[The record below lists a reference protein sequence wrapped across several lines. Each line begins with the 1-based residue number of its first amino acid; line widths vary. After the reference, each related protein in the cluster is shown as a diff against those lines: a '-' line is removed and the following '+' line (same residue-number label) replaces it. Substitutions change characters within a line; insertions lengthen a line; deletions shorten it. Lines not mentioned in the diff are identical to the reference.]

1 MTARPELVR
10 SIGRWSLAGLVL
22 NGVIGSGVFVQP
34 GLVGGALGW
43 TGVFAWILAAFFT
56 AAMVL
61 SFSEVASRFTSA
73 GGAYLYTQLAFGRF
87 AGLQM
92 GWMTYFVRAISA
104 AVQANLFT
112 TYLAEFI
119 PGADKGLVA
128 AAITVL
134 LLGILAAVNV
144 RSVST
149 GASLSNLTVVVK
161 TVPLL
166 LFGIVGIGWIA
177 SGNMVEPAVPS
188 DASLT
193 GWLRVLLLLMFAYGG
208 FESALIPL
216 GEAKNPKKDA
226 PFALMAGLSLVTLVY
241 VAAQVTVLATLTDPD
256 ANNRPL
262 AAAARVLVGGKGAM
276 FMTLAALLSTYGWLA
291 ANMLNVPRLTMS
303 MADQGDLPSIFN
315 RIHPVFRTPYVS
327 IIFFAVLS
335 ALLAVQAG
343 LVSNLSLSAVSR
355 LFTYGAVCAALPVF
369 RRWDREHPGRVDLP
383 GYRAPAGNVVAMIGV
398 GISLVLISR
407 MTLRE
412 AATLA
417 VVVTVATLHWL
428 TVRSATRNVQSTK
441 EPA

>member
-1 MTARPELVR
+1 VR

-43 TGVFAWILAAFFT
+43 SSVFAWILAAGFT

-119 PGADKGLVA
+119 PGADRGLVA

-134 LLGILAAVNV
+134 LLGVLAAVNV
-144 RSVST
+144 RSVTS
-149 GASLSNLTVVVK
+149 GAGLSNVTVVVK
-161 TVPLL
+161 TVPLI

-177 SGNMVEPAVPS
+177 TGNMAPPAVPS
-188 DASLT
+188 DPSLG

-208 FESALIPL
+208 FESALIPV
-216 GEAKNPKKDA
+216 GEAKNPRKDA
-226 PFALMAGLSLVTLVY
+226 PFALMVGLSLVTLVY

-262 AAAARVLVGGKGAM
+262 AAAARVILGGKGAM

-303 MADQGDLPSIFN
+303 MADQGDLPSFFR
-315 RIHPVFRTPYVS
+315 RIHPVFRTPYIS

-335 ALLAVQAG
+335 AVLALQAG

-369 RRWDREHPGRVDLP
+369 RAWDRDHPGRVEP
-383 GYRAPAGNVVAMIGV
+383 PAYRAPAGNLVAMIGV
-398 GISLVLISR
+398 GISLLLISR

-412 AATLA
+412 AATL
-417 VVVTVATLHWL
+417 VVVVAIATTHWASVTL
-428 TVRSATRNVQSTK
+428 RARRAAQGAGGKENVT
-441 EPA
+441 

>member
-1 MTARPELVR
+1 MTVRPELVR

-43 TGVFAWILAAFFT
+43 NGVFAWILAAGFT
-56 AAMVL
+56 LAMVL
-61 SFSEVASRFTSA
+61 SFSEVASRFSNA

-104 AVQANLFT
+104 AVQVNLFT

-119 PGADKGLVA
+119 PGADKGLLA
-128 AAITVL
+128 AGITIL
-134 LLGILAAVNV
+134 LLGILAIVNV
-144 RSVST
+144 RSVSS
-149 GASLSNLTVVVK
+149 GAGLSNLTVIVK

-166 LFGIVGIGWIA
+166 LFGIVGLAWIA
-177 SGNMVEPAVPS
+177 SGKMAAPAIPS
-188 DASLT
+188 DPTLH

-216 GEAKNPKKDA
+216 GEAKDPKRDA
-226 PFALMAGLSLVTLVY
+226 PFALMAGLGLVTLVY
-241 VAAQVTVLATLTDPD
+241 LAAQVTVLATLTDPD

-262 AAAARVLVGGKGAM
+262 AAAARVILGGKGAM

-291 ANMLNVPRLTMS
+291 SNMLNVPRLTMA
-303 MADQGDLPSIFN
+303 MADRRDLPSFFN
-315 RIHPVFRTPYVS
+315 RIHPVFRTPYIS
-327 IIFFAVLS
+327 IIFFAVLAIVL
-335 ALLAVQAG
+335 ALQAG

-369 RRWDREHPGRVDLP
+369 RRWDRDQPGRVEPAL
-383 GYRAPAGNVVAMIGV
+383 YRAPAGNVVAMIGV
-398 GISLVLISR
+398 LISLVLISR
-407 MTLRE
+407 MTGRE
-412 AATLA
+412 AMTLA
-417 VVVTVATLHWL
+417 VVVAIATFHWL
-428 TVRSATRNVQSTK
+428 TVRAKGTEQSV
-441 EPA
+441 